1 MIIVAGY
8 LEVHESDRALY
19 VAECAAAVTAARR
32 ADGCIDF
39 AVSADAVDP
48 CRVNVFECWQAREL
62 LLAFRGQ
69 GPDDNMRSRIL
80 HANIAEYEIA

>member
-8 LEVHESDRALY
+8 LEVREFDRERY
-19 VAECAAAVTAARR
+19 VAECGAAVTAARS

-39 AVSADAVDP
+39 AISADAVDP
-48 CRVNVFECWQAREL
+48 CRVNVFECWQTREL

-69 GPDDNMRSRIL
+69 GPDDDMRSRIL
-80 HANIAEYEIA
+80 NANIAEYEIA